1 MAKLTIAAV
10 ILVLAATMS
19 LTEAQN
25 TSTSCA
31 SELQTTCASYLNSSY
46 LNSST
51 IPSIDCCNA
60 IRFAAYNELTCLCN
74 LYNNPDV
81 LKPFNISLP
90 AAVQLARSCNYVCT
104 FLVNCTRLQFMV
116 DSSTSDFN
124 LTPLDSVQYLHEF
137 IMWGSSALS
146 PSECVYP
153 PPAAGQAGSDAAVDR
168 IVWTGVT
175 SLLLILAFA
184 VLY

>member
-31 SELQTTCASYLNSSY
+31 SELQTSCASDLNSSYLNSSY

-51 IPSIDCCNA
+51 IPSGHCCTA
-60 IRFAAYNELTCLCN
+60 FTTAAVNELTCLCN

-90 AAVQLARSCNYVCT
+90 VAVQLALNCRYVCT
-104 FLVNCTRLQFMV
+104 FLVNCT
-116 DSSTSDFN
+116 N
-124 LTPLDSVQYLHEF
+124 
-137 IMWGSSALS
+137 ALS
-146 PSECVYP
+146 PTECVYP
-153 PPAAGQAGSDAAVDR
+153 PPSPGQAGSDRIADR

-175 SLLLILAFA
+175 SLLLFLALA